1 MKAWMLITAIVAGP
15 VFAKE
20 AKSLSFKE
28 IVEVKRVVAKP
39 VKETKLLSL
48 YRPIRIETE
57 SNFRRPAIEE

>member
-1 MKAWMLITAIVAGP
+1 MKAWMLITLVVTGP

-39 VKETKLLSL
+39 VKKTKLLSL
-48 YRPIRIETE
+48 YRPITNEAE
-57 SNFRRPAIEE
+57 GNFRRPAIEE

>member
-39 VKETKLLSL
+39 VKETNLVSL
-48 YRPIRIETE
+48 YRPLSQISEK
-57 SNFRRPAIEE
+57 NYRRPAILE